1 MYIMSARITG
11 AFAFGD
17 SAMHMGRS
25 LVPTTTSTTQR
36 QSLKNDPIEGVGHQE
51 VAAHSGN
58 GLQGHCVPVRT
69 YVVQVV
75 GMPLAQGCAGSE
87 QHTALMMVVAELN
100 SAPLVQKVGAKN

>member
-58 GLQGHCVPVRT
+58 GLQNCVTVPT

-75 GMPLAQGCAGSE
+75 GMPLTQGCAGSE